1 MIIILIF
8 VLFILFDLLF
18 FYVNQSFLN
27 KTIRAVQ
34 GKNARIRYLGAVL
47 CYLALTFLLYTHLH
61 LDTIRT
67 FCLGASVYAV
77 YEGTNYAIFDQW
89 PASMVLLDTL
99 WGGVLFVA
107 VQFIV
112 KSIGYGKSIGS
123 GKYRYRL

>member
-1 MIIILIF
+1 MILIF

-18 FYVNQSFLN
+18 FYVNRSFLN
-27 KTIRAVQ
+27 NTIRNVQ
-34 GKNARIRYLGAVL
+34 GKSPRIRYAGAVL

-61 LDTIRT
+61 LDSIRT

-99 WGGVLFVA
+99 WGGLLFLL
-107 VQFIV
+107 V
-112 KSIGYGKSIGS
+112 KQASTIIHASLGLSRL
-123 GKYRYRL
+123 RYTL